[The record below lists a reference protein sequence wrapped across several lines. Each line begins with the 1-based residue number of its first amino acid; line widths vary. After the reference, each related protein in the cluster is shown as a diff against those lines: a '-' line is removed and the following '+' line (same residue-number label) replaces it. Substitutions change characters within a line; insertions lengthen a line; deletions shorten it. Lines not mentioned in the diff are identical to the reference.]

1 MAAVAN
7 CLLGVF
13 AGLLLK
19 TQRVSLQQKVY
30 WLVGAGALSLILGFA
45 WGQAFPIIKLLWTS
59 SYVLVACGYS
69 ALLLAAFFQIIEI
82 WNLRKWARPFVWMGM
97 NAITIY
103 IIANV
108 VSFQRL
114 AGRFVDG
121 NIHSL
126 LNPYGDLIRAV
137 LGTLFCFWLVY
148 FLYRKQ
154 IFLRL

>member
-1 MAAVAN
+1 MDPAVY
-7 CLLGVF
+7 LH
-13 AGLLLK
+13 
-19 TQRVSLQQKVY
+19 
-30 WLVGAGALSLILGFA
+30 
-45 WGQAFPIIKLLWTS
+45 
-59 SYVLVACGYS
+59 
-69 ALLLAAFFQIIEI
+69 
-82 WNLRKWARPFVWMGM
+82 MGM

-114 AGRFVDG
+114 AGRLVGG

-126 LNPYGDLIRAV
+126 LGPYGDLIQAL
-137 LGTLFCFWLVY
+137 LGTLFCFWLVC